1 MIDAVGLTSR
11 LKSLVVELE
20 DDLRVRADVDEQVA
34 AKVSAEFVRAR
45 DAERTA
51 LSEAAWRETLLTQVS
66 VGWVLTAVFVRFS
79 EDNGLLADPVLSG
92 PGDRLA
98 RAEDAQRLFLR
109 GGAELGERDYLQHV
123 FEQAKE
129 LPGLDQVLS
138 THNPVWMFGPSED
151 GARSIL
157 SVFREADDES
167 AALVWD
173 FTDADWGTRFLG
185 DLYQDLSEAAKKN
198 FALLQTPDFVESFI
212 LYRTLDPA
220 IDEFGLDDFRMIDP
234 ACGSGHFLL
243 GAFGRLFERW
253 QAKAPGDGVRANAA
267 KALGSVNGVDIN
279 PFAAAIAK
287 FRLLVAALK
296 VSGVATLAEA
306 PVFELNV
313 ATGDSLLHA
322 PVVRRDKVELA
333 EIGQA
338 VDLQGPAA
346 HLFATEDGRLVR
358 EILGRE
364 YHAVVANPP
373 YITPKDAAANAA
385 YRDRFETCYGKYQL
399 TVPFMELIFR
409 LAKRGASDRPAGFTG
424 QITSVAFV
432 KREFGKKL
440 VEEFLTKRV
449 DLTHVVDTSQAGIFP
464 FANNMTPVILFGRNR
479 YPFGDTLRA
488 VMGIRGESSTPT
500 DPSTGHVW
508 SSIETLID
516 EPGAENTYI
525 SVDNLD
531 RSRLRSHPW
540 SLQGGGASELLEQ
553 VLVRTTPIDELAGSV
568 GITAFT
574 LEDDVFLRPNATW
587 RREGTSPEF
596 LRPMVEGEFV
606 RDWAGSHGSVAFF
619 PYKPDLEASGDMS
632 NLQLRPLWSWRTQLA
647 GNKMFGGKTK
657 VETGLNWYEF
667 GRLTASKLKTPLSIA
682 FAEIATHN
690 HFVSD
695 RGGKVFNRTAPVIK
709 LAEGASVQDHVAL
722 LGLLNSSVACFWMR
736 QTFHVHSAGSSERW
750 ESHLAIDGTK
760 LRRFPVVS
768 GAVLGWAE
776 RLDSLAGEL
785 SGLLPSADELAPDP
799 VRWVERRDGAL
810 GIRGVMH
817 GVQEELDWRCY
828 HLYGLTEDD
837 LSLPAAE
844 ASLLVLGE
852 RAFEIVLA
860 RKMAAGEVESTWFER
875 HGSTPITELPDHWS
889 AEYRALVERRIA
901 LIESDRNVRL
911 CEQPEHKRRW
921 NWDDWTSLE
930 HEALEAWL
938 LTRLE
943 DAALWGGVSV
953 LSVAQL
959 ADRVRGDVEFVRAA
973 QMLVGQT
980 DVDLVKVI
988 GGLVAQD
995 AVPFLAAWRYKPKGL
1010 LKRVEWEK
1018 TWDLQRR
1025 EDAGE
1030 DVGVIPV
1037 PPKYAS
1043 GDFAKTAYWKLR
1055 GKLDV
1060 PKERF
1065 VSYPGAER
1073 ANDDTILVGWAG
1085 WDHQQQ
1091 AQALAGL
1098 IEDRQTSE
1106 GWGVDELTPLL
1117 AGLGEL
1123 VPWLKQ
1129 WHNDLDPATG
1139 QRLGDFY
1146 DDYLTSKCAQLQI
1159 DRTTLADWRPP
1170 TTTRRRKK
1178 KASTT

>member
-1 MIDAVGLTSR
+1 MIDAAALTTR
-11 LKSLVVELE
+11 LKGLVVELE
-20 DDLRVRADVDEQVA
+20 DDLRVRADVDDLVA
-34 AKVSAEFVRAR
+34 ARVSEEFVRAR

-51 LSEAAWRETLLTQVS
+51 LSEAAWREGLLTQVA
-66 VGWVLTAVFVRFS
+66 VGWVLTAVFVRFC

-92 PGDRLA
+92 PGDRLV

-123 FEQAKE
+123 FEEAKG

-138 THNPVWMFGPSED
+138 THNPVWLFGPSED
-151 GARSIL
+151 GARLIL
-157 SVFREADDES
+157 NAFREADDET

-173 FTDADWGTRFLG
+173 FTDVGWGTRFLG

-212 LYRTLDPA
+212 LDRTLDPA
-220 IDEFGLDDFRMIDP
+220 IDEFGLDEFRMIDP

-243 GAFGRLFERW
+243 GAFDRLFERW
-253 QAKAPGDGVRANAA
+253 QAKAPADGVRANAA

-296 VSGVATLAEA
+296 VSGVSTLAEA
-306 PVFELNV
+306 PAFELNV

-322 PVVRRDKVELA
+322 PVVRGDKVELA
-333 EIGQA
+333 GVGAA
-338 VDLQGPAA
+338 VDVQGPAA
-346 HLFATEDGRLVR
+346 HLFATEDGNLVR

-373 YITPKDAAANAA
+373 YITPKDPAARVA
-385 YRDRFETCYGKYQL
+385 YRDRFETCHRQYSL
-399 TVPFMELIFR
+399 SVPFMELIFR
-409 LAKRGASDRPAGFTG
+409 LAKRGALDRPAGFTG
-424 QITSVAFV
+424 QITANSFM
-432 KREFGKKL
+432 KREFGSRL
-440 VEEFLTKRV
+440 IEQYLADQV
-449 DLTHVVDTSQAGIFP
+449 DLTHVVDTSGAYIPGHG
-464 FANNMTPVILFGRNR
+464 TPTVILFGRNR
-479 YPFGDTLRA
+479 NPVSDTVRA
-488 VMGIRGESSTPT
+488 VMGIRGEPLTPE
-500 DPSTGHVW
+500 DPAKGQVW
-508 SSIETLID
+508 SSIQTLID

-525 SVDNLD
+525 SVDNLN
-531 RSRLRSHPW
+531 RVRLSGHPW
-540 SLQGGGASELLEQ
+540 SLQGGGASELAEQ
-553 VLVRTTPIDELAGSV
+553 VAGTRPLLEDRIAAIGRTTVV
-568 GITAFT
+568 G
-574 LEDDVFLRPNATW
+574 EDDAWVMPTSADFARSW
-587 RREGTSPEF
+587 GTTSIVPF
-596 LRPMVEGEFV
+596 VVGEAV
-606 RDWAGSHGSVAFF
+606 RDYSIDQPPFAAYPYDALGGDPVASEDLISLLWHSRTVLMNRSVFGKRVAERGEWFEH
-619 PYKPDLEASGDMS
+619 LEHYR
-632 NLQLRPLWSWRTQLA
+632 NR
-647 GNKMFGGKTK
+647 
-657 VETGLNWYEF
+657 
-667 GRLTASKLKTPLSIA
+667 LKTPLSIA
-682 FAEIATHN
+682 FAFVATHN
-690 HFVSD
+690 HFVLD
-695 RGGKVFNRTAPVIK
+695 RGGKVFKQSAPVIK
-709 LAEGASVQDHVAL
+709 LGEGASVEDHLEL
-722 LGLLNSSVACFWMR
+722 LGLLNSSVACFWM
-736 QTFHVHSAGSSERW
+736 QQVFHNKGGPGGGSSKDEKW
-750 ESHLAIDGTK
+750 HDFYEFDGTK
-760 LRRFPVVS
+760 LKRFPVAS
-768 GAVLGWAE
+768 GSVLGWAE
-776 RLDSLAGEL
+776 RLDSLAAEL
-785 SGLLPSADELAPDP
+785 SGLLPSADESAPGPRRWAERGDAALD
-799 VRWVERRDGAL
+799 VRA
-810 GIRGVMH
+810 VMQ
-817 GVQEELDWRCY
+817 GLQEELDWRCY

-837 LSLPAAE
+837 LSLPADE
-844 ASLLVLGE
+844 APSLSLGE

-860 RKMAAGEVESTWFER
+860 RKMAAGELQTKWFSKL
-875 HGSTPITELPDHWS
+875 GATPTTVLPGHWS

-911 CEQPEHKRRW
+911 CERPETKRRW
-921 NWDDWTSLE
+921 EWDDWVSLE
-930 HEALEAWL
+930 EDALEAWL

-959 ADRVRGDVEFVRAA
+959 ADRVRGDVELVRAA

-995 AVPFLAAWRYKPKGL
+995 AVPFLAAWRYKTKGL

-1037 PPKYAS
+1037 PPKYGSA
-1043 GDFAKTAYWKLR
+1043 DFVKSAYWKLR

-1073 ANDDTILVGWAG
+1073 ANDDTMLVGWAG

-1098 IEDRQTSE
+1098 VEARQTSD
-1106 GWGVDELTPLL
+1106 GWGTEQLAPLL

-1159 DRTTLADWRPP
+1159 DRSTLGDWRPP